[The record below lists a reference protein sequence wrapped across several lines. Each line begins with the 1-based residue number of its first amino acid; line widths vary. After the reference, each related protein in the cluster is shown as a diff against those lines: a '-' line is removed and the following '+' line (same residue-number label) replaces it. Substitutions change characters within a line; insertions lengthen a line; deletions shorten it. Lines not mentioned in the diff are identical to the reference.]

1 MTVAGQAVSIGWVLG
16 LVVFILSLMMLF
28 MKLVGVFPM
37 EPPVTIVFV
46 FTGLLGLARLC

>member
-1 MTVAGQAVSIGWVLG
+1 MTIGDKSISIGWVLG

-28 MKLVGVFPM
+28 MKLVGVFPI
-37 EPPVTIVFV
+37 EAPATILFV